1 MIFLPNSILSGRH
14 CLTLRFYTRLAE
26 FSILIFPGSVAI
38 MSLPTEKTNT
48 DRYRSG
54 YNGPDSKSGVPARV
68 PWVRIPPCPP
78 KAKGRPK
85 GVLFLLAW
93 HSQGGIRTGRRRSR
107 SQQSGGLLASP
118 RENPS
123 FLFGEGFR
131 GPEFEQGG
139 GEAAK
144 TCRWQVF
151 SPRENPTLSAKKPS
165 HIKALR
171 PYGWAFFLLICHGLD
186 AAVRVFLAGHGRESM

>member
-78 KAKGRPK
+78 KGKGRPK

-107 SQQSGGLLASP
+107 SQQSGGLLA
-118 RENPS
+118 
-123 FLFGEGFR
+123 
-131 GPEFEQGG
+131 
-139 GEAAK
+139 
-144 TCRWQVF
+144 

-186 AAVRVFLAGHGRESM
+186 AAVRVFLAGHGRESV

>member
-14 CLTLRFYTRLAE
+14 CLTLRFYTRRAE

-78 KAKGRPK
+78 KGKGRPK

-139 GEAAK
+139 GEAAAN
-144 TCRWQVF
+144 
-151 SPRENPTLSAKKPS
+151 SPVDCWLARGRIPPCPPKNPVISRLCAHMAGLS
-165 HIKALR
+165 
-171 PYGWAFFLLICHGLD
+171 FC
-186 AAVRVFLAGHGRESM
+186 

>member
-78 KAKGRPK
+78 KGKGRPK

-118 RENPS
+118 RENP
-123 FLFGEGFR
+123 FFRFGKAPVGR
-131 GPEFEQGG
+131 NSNRA
-139 GEAAK
+139 AAK
-144 TCRWQVF
+144 PQKH
-151 SPRENPTLSAKKPS
+151 A
-165 HIKALR
+165 
-171 PYGWAFFLLICHGLD
+171 GGM
-186 AAVRVFLAGHGRESM
+186 FLARGRILLSCLGKASEGRNSNRAAAKPQPTVRWTVG